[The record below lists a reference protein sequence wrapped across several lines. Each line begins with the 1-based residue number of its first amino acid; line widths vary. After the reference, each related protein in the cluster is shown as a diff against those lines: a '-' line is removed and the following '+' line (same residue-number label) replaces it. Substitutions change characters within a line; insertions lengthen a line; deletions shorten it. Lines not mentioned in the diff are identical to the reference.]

1 MKLDPRVIEFS
12 EKLVALMKEYGADFE
27 IREELSGYEIYADGM
42 DINLT
47 FMKDRAF
54 DGYGTLSIDGKHID
68 AADITKVIEGLSK

>member
-1 MKLDPRVIEFS
+1 MKPDPRIIEFG

-27 IREELSGYEIYADGM
+27 LREETSGYETYADGM

-54 DGYGTLSIDGKHID
+54 DGYGTLSIDGKYID
-68 AADITKVIEGLSK
+68 ATDITKVIEGLSK

>member
-42 DINLT
+42 DINMT
-47 FMKDRAF
+47 FMKGRAF
-54 DGYGTLSIDGKHID
+54 DGYGTLSIDGKYID
-68 AADITKVIEGLSK
+68 ATDITKVIEGLSK